1 MGEGTSEAVAR
12 VEETRARLDAEV
24 AEFQRRIPP
33 MLDKA
38 RRGLLAVAGAA
49 GGGTLLLVGIRVLV
63 KRRRSRRAR
72 RVTAPVRLL
81 SEAADQLDHM
91 ASRLAS

>member
-33 MLDKA
+33 MVDKA
-38 RRGLLAVAGAA
+38 KRGLLAVAGAA
-49 GGGTLLLVGIRVLV
+49 GGAAFLLVGIRIVV
-63 KRRRSRRAR
+63 KRRQTRRAR
-72 RVTAPVRLL
+72 RVSTPVRLL